1 MSRTVLQI
9 PMSPTLRRDAEKA
22 ALKQGFSSLQDFLR
36 VVMNRLALG
45 KLSTVIEDEENKAV
59 RLSPRA
65 ARRYDKMYEDIKSG
79 KEKVYTAKSVEDL
92 MAHLMS

>member
-1 MSRTVLQI
+1 MNRTVLQI
-9 PMSPTLRRDAEKA
+9 PVSPTLRREAEMA
-22 ALKQGFSSLQDFLR
+22 AIKQGYSSLQDFLR

-45 KLSTVIEDEENKAV
+45 KLYTVIEDKEAIQ
-59 RLSPRA
+59 LSSRA
-65 ARRYDKMYEDIKSG
+65 AKRYDKMYEDIKSG